1 MDQRVTFG
9 SGSGVTTDSQYLA
22 RRDAYNLAYGIAIG
36 IAYSN
41 ATVNA
46 TFYPDCNV
54 ISDTITQRRSTVQV
68 CRPNSTSDVAFF
80 FNIDN

>member
-68 CRPNSTSDVAFF
+68 CRPIARAMWPFYYY
-80 FNIDN
+80 